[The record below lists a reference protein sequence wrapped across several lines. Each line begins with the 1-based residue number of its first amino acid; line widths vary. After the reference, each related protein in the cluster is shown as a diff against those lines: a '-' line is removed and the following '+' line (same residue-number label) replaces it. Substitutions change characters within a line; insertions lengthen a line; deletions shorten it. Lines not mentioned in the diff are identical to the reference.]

1 MIDWDKHPLPDRFR
15 HHLSANNYFAR
26 KELKYEPFNYP
37 PLYENVDWKEY
48 YADGKPPKYLDIGC
62 GFGWFAMD
70 YSTIVKEN
78 VLGIEVRDKAVAYA
92 QGVIDAEELPNM
104 AIFWYSVGNGL
115 DFLEKGSIKK
125 IFYFFPDP
133 WFKKKHYK
141 RRAFDLEFLHFCY
154 EALENG
160 GELLLQTDIEDVQR
174 YHLDTLAKFGKFDYR
189 AVSLDE
195 PWDYPTTNKEM
206 ECIKHNYQ
214 YYRIIAT
221 KNVRG

>member
-1 MIDWDKHPLPDRFR
+1 
-15 HHLSANNYFAR
+15 
-26 KELKYEPFNYP
+26 
-37 PLYENVDWKEY
+37 
-48 YADGKPPKYLDIGC
+48 
-62 GFGWFAMD
+62 
-70 YSTIVKEN
+70 
-78 VLGIEVRDKAVAYA
+78 
-92 QGVIDAEELPNM
+92 
-104 AIFWYSVGNGL
+104 
-115 DFLEKGSIKK
+115 
-125 IFYFFPDP
+125 
-133 WFKKKHYK
+133 
-141 RRAFDLEFLHFCY
+141 LEFLHFCY

-206 ECIKHNYQ
+206 DCIKHNYQ